1 MTIRIN
7 LLAPERRRRRR
18 IGPVG
23 IGLAVLA
30 AVVLLLVVVGVVLQV
45 RIAGMRSH
53 LEEVQAEVERL
64 RPEALQVERMKRA
77 VDAMHRRETFIR
89 QFFTAQIPAAEA
101 ILDLSL
107 AIPRDTWI
115 TQFLVQGGRAVQV
128 EGVTAQDNESVAL
141 FMLNLDQSPHFRNVD
156 LSVSER
162 QRIGTRDVIR
172 FSLTAELE
180 GTPTSGM
187 PTEGGTR

>member
-1 MTIRIN
+1 MIRIN
-7 LLAPERRRRRR
+7 LLAPTRRRRRW

-30 AVVLLLVVVGVVLQV
+30 GVVLLLAAVGVVLQV
-45 RIAGMRSH
+45 RIAGMRSR

-64 RPEALQVERMKRA
+64 RPVASQVERMKRA
-77 VDAMHRRETFIR
+77 VDALHRRETFIR
-89 QFFTAQIPAAEA
+89 QFFAAQVPAAEA
-101 ILDLSL
+101 LLELSL
-107 AIPRDTWI
+107 VIPRDTWV

-128 EGVTAQDNESVAL
+128 EGFTAQDNESVAL
-141 FMLNLDQSPHFRNVD
+141 FMTNLDQSPYFRGVD

-162 QRIGTRDVIR
+162 QRIGTRDVMR

-180 GTPTSGM
+180 GTQ
-187 PTEGGTR
+187 GGTR

>member
-30 AVVLLLVVVGVVLQV
+30 AVVLILAVVGIVLQV
-45 RIAGMRSH
+45 RVAGMRSR
-53 LEEVQAEVERL
+53 LAEVQAEVERL

-77 VDAMHRRETFIR
+77 VDAMHRREAFIR

-115 TQFLVQGGRAVQV
+115 TQFAVQGGRAVQV

-141 FMLNLDQSPHFRNVD
+141 FMVNLDQSPRFRNVD

-162 QRIGTRDVIR
+162 QRIGTRDVMR

-180 GTPTSGM
+180 GPPTSGT
-187 PTEGGTR
+187 PGEGGTR

>member
-7 LLAPERRRRRR
+7 LLEPERRRRRR

-30 AVVLLLVVVGVVLQV
+30 GVVLLLAGVGIVLQV
-45 RIAGMRSH
+45 RIAGMRSR
-53 LEEVQAEVERL
+53 LAEVQAEVERL

-77 VDAMHRRETFIR
+77 VGALHRRETLIR

-101 ILDLSL
+101 LLDLSL
-107 AIPRDTWI
+107 AIPRDIWV

-128 EGVTAQDNESVAL
+128 DGVAAQDNESVAL
-141 FMLNLDQSPHFRNVD
+141 FMVNLDQSPHFRNVD

-162 QRIGTRDVIR
+162 QRIGKQDVMR

-180 GTPTSGM
+180 GTPTAGA
-187 PTEGGTR
+187 PGEGGTR